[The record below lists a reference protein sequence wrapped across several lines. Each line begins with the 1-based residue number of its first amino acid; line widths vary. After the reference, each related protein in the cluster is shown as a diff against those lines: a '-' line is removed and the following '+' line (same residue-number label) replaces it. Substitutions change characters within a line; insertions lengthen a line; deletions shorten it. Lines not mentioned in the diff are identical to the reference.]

1 MGILDELKSEYKFG
15 GIVQR
20 LIFWNVGLF
29 VIPMIIFSILKLSGI
44 YLPEFD
50 WTLGSTQNWFSLS
63 SEFKDLWKTWTLIT
77 YAFLHHDFFHLLFN
91 MLMLFFAGRVFL
103 TFFTQKQLFG
113 VYIQSAT
120 FGGLMFI
127 GGYSL
132 IPALQNVS
140 AAMVGASASVMAI
153 LIAAATYAP
162 QYSVRLMLI
171 GTVKLWHIALGLV
184 VLDLIYISA
193 ENTGGHIAHLAG
205 ALYGFI
211 YIKLLKIGTDMTKSI
226 VAYQTFLENLFKPK
240 KKTPFKAVHK
250 NPTASARP
258 FVKKDKDVTQQQ
270 IDDIL
275 DKISKSGYDS
285 LTKAE
290 KDFLF
295 RAGK

>member
-50 WTLGSTQNWFSLS
+50 WTLGSTQNWFALS
-63 SEFKDLWKTWTLIT
+63 SEFTDLWKTWTLIT

-113 VYIQSAT
+113 VYIQSAIIA
-120 FGGLMFI
+120 GLMFI
-127 GGYSL
+127 IGYST
-132 IPALQNVS
+132 IPALTNVS
-140 AAMVGASASVMAI
+140 AAMVGASASIMAI
-153 LIAAATYAP
+153 LVAAATYAP

-171 GTVKLWHIALGLV
+171 GMVKLWHIALGLV
-184 VLDLIYISA
+184 VIDLIYISA

-211 YIKLLKIGTDMTKSI
+211 YIKLLQNGTDMTKSI
-226 VAYQTFLENLFKPK
+226 VGFQTFVENLFKPK
-240 KKTPFKAVHK
+240 KKTPFKAVHR
-250 NPTASARP
+250 NPATTARTT
-258 FVKKDKDVTQQQ
+258 VKKEKDITQKQ

>member
-29 VIPMIIFSILKLSGI
+29 VIPMIIFSMLKLSGI

-50 WTLGSTQNWFSLS
+50 WTLGSTQNWFALS
-63 SEFKDLWKTWTLIT
+63 SAFKDLWKTWTLIT

-103 TFFTQKQLFG
+103 TFFTQKQLLG
-113 VYIQSAT
+113 VYIQSAVIA
-120 FGGLMFI
+120 GLMFI
-127 GGYSL
+127 AGYSL

-140 AAMVGASASVMAI
+140 AAMVGASASIMAI
-153 LIAAATYAP
+153 LVAAATYAP

-184 VLDLIYISA
+184 VIDLIYISA

-211 YIKLLKIGTDMTKSI
+211 YIKLLQNGTDMTKSI
-226 VAYQTFLENLFKPK
+226 VAYQTFFENLFKPK

-250 NPTASARP
+250 NPSVRAEAP
-258 FVKKDKDVTQQQ
+258 VKKEKDITQKQ

>member
-44 YLPEFD
+44 YLPEYD
-50 WTLGSTQNWFSLS
+50 WTLGSTQNWFALS

-77 YAFLHHDFFHLLFN
+77 YAFLHHDFLHLLFN
-91 MLMLFFAGRVFL
+91 MLMLMFAGRVFL

-113 VYIQSAT
+113 VYIQSAIIA
-120 FGGLMFI
+120 GLLFI
-127 GGYSL
+127 VGYST
-132 IPALQNVS
+132 IPALQNIS
-140 AAMVGASASVMAI
+140 SSLVGASASIMAI

-184 VLDLIYISA
+184 VIDLIYISA

-211 YIKLLKIGTDMTKSI
+211 YIKLLQNGTDMTKSI
-226 VAYQTFLENLFKPK
+226 VAYQTFFESLFKPK
-240 KKTPFKAVHK
+240 KKTPFKTVHR
-250 NPTASARP
+250 NPAASARP
-258 FVKKDKDVTQQQ
+258 VVKKEKDITQKQ

>member
-1 MGILDELKSEYKFG
+1 MGILEELKSEYKFG

-50 WTLGSTQNWFSLS
+50 WTLGSTQNWFALS
-63 SEFKDLWKTWTLIT
+63 SEFKDLWKIWTLIT

-113 VYIQSAT
+113 VYIQSAMV
-120 FGGLMFI
+120 GGLMFI
-127 GGYSL
+127 AGYST
-132 IPALQNVS
+132 IPALHNLS
-140 AAMVGASASVMAI
+140 AAMVGASASIMAI
-153 LIAAATYAP
+153 LVAAATYAP
-162 QYSVRLMLI
+162 HYSVRLMLI

-211 YIKLLKIGTDMTKSI
+211 YIKLLQNGTDMTKSI
-226 VAYQTFLENLFKPK
+226 VAYQTFFENLFKPK
-240 KKTPFKAVHK
+240 KKTPFKTVHR
-250 NPTASARP
+250 NPAASAGP
-258 FVKKDKDVTQQQ
+258 VMKKEKDITQKQ

>member
-1 MGILDELKSEYKFG
+1 MGILDELKSEYKVG
-15 GIVQR
+15 GIVQK

-29 VIPMIIFSILKLSGI
+29 VVPIIVFSILRLSGI
-44 YLPEFD
+44 FLPQFD
-50 WTLGSTQNWFSLS
+50 WTLGSTQNLFSLS
-63 SEFKDLWKTWTLIT
+63 SRFEDLWKMWTLIT
-77 YAFLHHDFFHLLFN
+77 YAFLHQGFLHLLFN
-91 MLMLFFAGRVFL
+91 MLMLVFAGRVFL

-113 VYIQSAT
+113 VYIQSSI
-120 FGGLMFI
+120 FSGLVFI
-127 GGYSL
+127 AGYAL
-132 IPALQNVS
+132 LPALQGT
-140 AAMVGASASVMAI
+140 AATIVGASAAIMAI

-171 GTVKLWHIALGLV
+171 GTVKLWHIALCLV

-205 ALYGFI
+205 ALFGYI
-211 YIKLLKIGTDMTKSI
+211 YIKLLQNGTDLTKSI
-226 VAYQTFLENLFKPK
+226 VATQVFVENLFKPK
-240 KKTPFKAVHK
+240 KKTPFKAVHR
-250 NPTASARP
+250 NSAAAP
-258 FVKKDKDVTQQQ
+258 GSFPKKEKDITQKQ

-285 LTKAE
+285 LTKEE

>member
-50 WTLGSTQNWFSLS
+50 WTLGSTQNWFALS
-63 SEFKDLWKTWTLIT
+63 SEFTDLWKMWTLIT

-113 VYIQSAT
+113 VYIQSAIIA
-120 FGGLMFI
+120 GLMFI
-127 GGYSL
+127 IGYST
-132 IPALQNVS
+132 IPALTNVS
-140 AAMVGASASVMAI
+140 AAMVGASASIMAI
-153 LIAAATYAP
+153 LVAAATCAP

-184 VLDLIYISA
+184 VIDLIYISA

-211 YIKLLKIGTDMTKSI
+211 YIKLLQNGTDMTKSI
-226 VAYQTFLENLFKPK
+226 VGFQTFVENLFKPK
-240 KKTPFKAVHK
+240 KKTPFKAVHR
-250 NPTASARP
+250 NPATTARTT
-258 FVKKDKDVTQQQ
+258 VKKEKDITQKQ

>member
-50 WTLGSTQNWFSLS
+50 WTLGSTQNWFALS
-63 SEFKDLWKTWTLIT
+63 SEFTDLWKMWPLIT

-113 VYIQSAT
+113 VYIQSAIIA
-120 FGGLMFI
+120 GLMFI
-127 GGYSL
+127 IGYST
-132 IPALQNVS
+132 IPALTNVS
-140 AAMVGASASVMAI
+140 AAMVGASASIMAI
-153 LIAAATYAP
+153 LVAAATYAP

-184 VLDLIYISA
+184 VIDLIYISA

-211 YIKLLKIGTDMTKSI
+211 YIKLLQNGTDMTKSI
-226 VAYQTFLENLFKPK
+226 VGFQTFIENLFKPK
-240 KKTPFKAVHK
+240 KKTPFKAVHR
-250 NPTASARP
+250 NPATTARTT
-258 FVKKDKDVTQQQ
+258 VKKEKDITQKQ